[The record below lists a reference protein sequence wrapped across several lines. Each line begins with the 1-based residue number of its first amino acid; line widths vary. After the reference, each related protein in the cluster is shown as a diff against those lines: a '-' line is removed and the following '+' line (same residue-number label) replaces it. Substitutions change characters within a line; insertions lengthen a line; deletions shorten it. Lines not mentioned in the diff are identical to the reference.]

1 MSGVFKVLPF
11 AELTQDAKPKP
22 YPRRAAVTVPGS
34 LSNCSGN
41 TQSTIEGTFGFWLRL
56 YHGPKGRLQLGPQY
70 SYLVRNAWP
79 GSISSAGTGPYV
91 APHGIDN
98 MFMTSFRYYLP

>member
-1 MSGVFKVLPF
+1 MCSKPCPLPSFVDSGCYT
-11 AELTQDAKPKP
+11 E
-22 YPRRAAVTVPGS
+22 TVPSSGSGYGFGS